1 MNIPY
6 TYLIGW
12 SHYKKFYYG
21 VRFSKDCHPSDLF
34 VKYFTS
40 SKSVACMINEH
51 GMPDIIQIRKTFSNE
66 KDARCWEHKVLSRI
80 KAVERNDFLNRTD
93 NLFPFCKSNILKGD
107 DRTHNQKKATRRH
120 SALMRGRISKK
131 RKPIII
137 LGNQYESINYAI
149 KELNISTSLLYY
161 IINNDV
167 SECNTIDEIKKL
179 VWIRRSEKLKQCKHS
194 VDACKKISKSL
205 KGRSSPRKGA
215 IVTNA
220 TKQKLSD
227 SLTGKKPQIVIC
239 PHCNKNGGIN
249 TMKRWHFDKC
259 KYKDNVAATH
269 T

>member
-1 MNIPY
+1 MHVPY

-40 SKSVACMINEH
+40 SKSVSCMIKEH

-66 KDARCWEHKVLSRI
+66 KDARNWEHKVLTKI

-107 DRTHNQKKATRRH
+107 DRTYNQKKETEKH
-120 SALMRGRISKK
+120 STVMRGIISKK

-137 LGNQYESINYAI
+137 LGKQYESINHAL
-149 KELNISTSLLYY
+149 KELSISTGLIYY

-167 SECNTIDEIKKL
+167 STCNTIDEIKKL
-179 VWIRRSEKLKQCKHS
+179 VWAHRSEKLKRYKPS
-194 VDACKKISKSL
+194 AKSREKISKSL
-205 KGRSSPRKGA
+205 KGRQSPRKGA
-215 IVTNA
+215 IVTDA

-227 SLTGKKPQIVIC
+227 SLTGKKPQIVVC

-249 TMKRWHFDKC
+249 TMFRWHFDNC
-259 KYKDNVAATH
+259 KHKK
-269 T
+269 